1 MTKPKNRK
9 GKAKAFQQ
17 RAKSKAKTLQNIQ
30 LKNIDTVM
38 NNQKQVI
45 RKATWSASDKF
56 MISGEE
62 YQALS
67 QFANL
72 VAPLVEMSSRIM
84 GQAELDEKLAFVY
97 AYADGSEV
105 EPEIAAQYEQERIEK
120 LEKRRAEIQKYME
133 LLQAQNEA
141 VTAELAKVASEPAEE
156 VPATN

>member
-1 MTKPKNRK
+1 MTKPKDRK
-9 GKAKAFQQ
+9 GKAKAF
-17 RAKSKAKTLQNIQ
+17 REKAKSKKV
-30 LKNIDTVM
+30 KNINTVM
-38 NNQKQVI
+38 DNQKQVI

-72 VAPLVEMSSRIM
+72 VAPLVEMSGRIM

-105 EPEIAAQYEQERIEK
+105 EPEAATAYEQERIEK
-120 LEKRRAEIQKYME
+120 LEKRREEIQKYMA
-133 LLQAQNEA
+133 LLQEQNEK
-141 VTAELAKVASEPAEE
+141 VTAELSKVTPEPAEE
-156 VPATN
+156 VPAEN

>member
-9 GKAKAFQQ
+9 GKAKAYSQK
-17 RAKSKAKTLQNIQ
+17 AKSKN
-30 LKNIDTVM
+30 LKKDTVM

-105 EPEIAAQYEQERIEK
+105 EPEVATQYEQERIEK

-133 LLQAQNEA
+133 LLQAQNAA
-141 VTAELAKVASEPAEE
+141 VTAELAKVAPEPAEE
-156 VPATN
+156 VPTTN

>member
-1 MTKPKNRK
+1 MKKEETKPKNRK
-9 GKAKAFQQ
+9 GKAKAYSQK
-17 RAKSKAKTLQNIQ
+17 AKSKNVKKDI
-30 LKNIDTVM
+30 VM

-72 VAPLVEMSSRIM
+72 VAPLVEMSGRIM

-105 EPEIAAQYEQERIEK
+105 EPEIATQYEQERIEK

-133 LLQAQNEA
+133 LLQAQNTA
-141 VTAELAKVASEPAEE
+141 ITAELEKVAPEPAEE

>member
-9 GKAKAFQQ
+9 GKAKAYSQK
-17 RAKSKAKTLQNIQ
+17 AKSKKV
-30 LKNIDTVM
+30 KKDTVM

-105 EPEIAAQYEQERIEK
+105 EAEVATQYEQERIEK

-133 LLQAQNEA
+133 LLQAQNAA
-141 VTAELAKVASEPAEE
+141 VTAELAKVAPEPAEE
-156 VPATN
+156 VPAEN

>member
-1 MTKPKNRK
+1 MTKPKDRK

-17 RAKSKAKTLQNIQ
+17 KAKSKAKTLQQMREINTR
-30 LKNIDTVM
+30 TVM

-45 RKATWSASDKF
+45 RKATWSAGDKF

-72 VAPLVEMSSRIM
+72 VAPLVEMSGRIM

-105 EPEIAAQYEQERIEK
+105 EPEVAAKYEEERIEK

-133 LLQAQNEA
+133 LLQEQNEK
-141 VTAELAKVASEPAEE
+141 VTAELAKVKPEPAEE
-156 VPATN
+156 VPAEN